1 MKKQFLAL
9 AIITT
14 SAFGGAILSAPA
26 DAQIVPPGSP
36 NQNINVSVTVPEIL
50 YLRTIPN
57 AIVNLTGSD
66 FGASGLVAVGSNYV
80 GTSYLA
86 NSNGTVNTTSPFSTG
101 TVTKTISQAYAVWSN
116 SPRAAGVNIA
126 VTSSGSTY
134 ANLANPAQTIAV
146 TIPASASRTGVA
158 ATGLITPI
166 VGDIPLTVTP
176 TSSTAPG
183 TYAGAVNVAVSAP

>member
-57 AIVNLTGSD
+57 AIVNLTGAD
-66 FGASGLVAVGSNYV
+66 FGATGLVAVGSNYV
-80 GTSYLA
+80 GSSYLA

-126 VTSSGSTY
+126 VTSSGSY
-134 ANLANPAQTIAV
+134 ANLANSAETIAV
-146 TIPASASRTGVA
+146 SVPASASRTGVA

-176 TSSTAPG
+176 TSTTAPG
-183 TYAGAVNVAVSAP
+183 TYIGAVNVAVSAP